1 MCNPL
6 RLQSMELSWIYQSA
20 SNSRG
25 EDKKTSGPKSCSL
38 PNHQRWGP
46 QGFPRSMCC
55 LSENPNHH
63 QQKDLILPHTHTRSI
78 LVAMPIPT
86 TFFYFL
92 FWLGHAF
99 FSIVSL
105 LLPTT
110 IEICVLAS
118 ALALL
123 LLYDF
128 TWPDISPASS
138 RFQKLL
144 SLSLWQIFILNWD
157 QQHYFHTN
165 HQSIHRSYNCG
176 VRVSYHNCLFDKITS
191 PIPPPPPPPLIFLKL
206 SVTLFKFYITTYLKL
221 CMITCASHF
230 FPLHILSIKHKL
242 KSVT

>member
-110 IEICVLAS
+110 IEICVFQ
-118 ALALL
+118 LL
-123 LLYDF
+123 CLRCCCCCMTLHDLTFHQQAADF
-128 TWPDISPASS
+128 KSCYPFLCDKSS
-138 RFQKLL
+138 F
-144 SLSLWQIFILNWD
+144 
-157 QQHYFHTN
+157 
-165 HQSIHRSYNCG
+165 
-176 VRVSYHNCLFDKITS
+176 
-191 PIPPPPPPPLIFLKL
+191 
-206 SVTLFKFYITTYLKL
+206 
-221 CMITCASHF
+221 
-230 FPLHILSIKHKL
+230 
-242 KSVT
+242 

>member
-38 PNHQRWGP
+38 PNHQRGGP

-78 LVAMPIPT
+78 LVAMPITT
-86 TFFYFL
+86 TFFFGL
-92 FWLGHAF
+92 AMFF

-105 LLPTT
+105 LRPTR

-118 ALALL
+118 VLALLL

-128 TWPDISPASS
+128 TWPDISPTSS

-144 SLSLWQIFILNWD
+144 SLSLWQISNSFWTGISNII
-157 QQHYFHTN
+157 
-165 HQSIHRSYNCG
+165 SIQ
-176 VRVSYHNCLFDKITS
+176 ITS
-191 PIPPPPPPPLIFLKL
+191 L
-206 SVTLFKFYITTYLKL
+206 YID
-221 CMITCASHF
+221 
-230 FPLHILSIKHKL
+230 HII
-242 KSVT
+242 VG

>member
-86 TFFYFL
+86 TFF
-92 FWLGHAF
+92 
-99 FSIVSL
+99 
-105 LLPTT
+105 
-110 IEICVLAS
+110 
-118 ALALL
+118 
-123 LLYDF
+123 
-128 TWPDISPASS
+128 
-138 RFQKLL
+138 
-144 SLSLWQIFILNWD
+144 
-157 QQHYFHTN
+157 
-165 HQSIHRSYNCG
+165 
-176 VRVSYHNCLFDKITS
+176 
-191 PIPPPPPPPLIFLKL
+191 LIFYFGLAMLFSQQLVFCSPPQLKFVSQL
-206 SVTLFKFYITTYLKL
+206 LRLRCCCCMTLHDLTFHQQAADFKSCYPFL
-221 CMITCASHF
+221 CD
-230 FPLHILSIKHKL
+230 
-242 KSVT
+242 KSPNSF